1 MQYNLPP
8 LKVNGIV
15 TALPS
20 KKYQYPYLCI
30 STLIMACL
38 CTNTF
43 SMDHLTSARHTLR
56 TEIEGLQAVLDRLDA
71 AFDHVVHLLLQCRG
85 KVIVSGMGKSG
96 LIGQKIAATLASTGT
111 PAFFMHP
118 GEALHGDLGMI
129 GASDYLL
136 LLSYS
141 GETEELLR
149 LLAYALEHD
158 LPAISITGEPAS
170 TLAKKAQQHLN
181 VAIPKEA
188 CPLALAPTTSTTA
201 MLALGDALAVALMEA
216 RQFQPEDFARF
227 HPGGSLGYQ
236 LLTTVGEVMRT
247 DRLPFVAP
255 DIAPV
260 DLLMRMSE
268 GQLGLAIVGTPD
280 NVEGLITDGDLRRGI
295 VRFGRLADMDLG
307 QVGSKDPIMVPASQK
322 VGEVQALMREKKITA
337 VLVQEAGTVV
347 GVYQIFGHR

>member
-1 MQYNLPP
+1 
-8 LKVNGIV
+8 
-15 TALPS
+15 
-20 KKYQYPYLCI
+20 
-30 STLIMACL
+30 
-38 CTNTF
+38 
-43 SMDHLTSARHTLR
+43 MDHLTSARNTLQ
-56 TEIEGLQAVLDRLDA
+56 TEVEGLQAVLSRLDHT
-71 AFDHVVHLLLQCRG
+71 FNQVVDLLLQCKG

-96 LIGQKIAATLASTGT
+96 LIGQKIAATLSSTGT
-111 PAFFMHP
+111 PAFFLHP

-129 GASDYLL
+129 GPTDYLL
-136 LLSYS
+136 LISYS

-149 LLAYALEHD
+149 LLAYGLEYK
-158 LPAISITGEPAS
+158 LPALAITGDPDS
-170 TLAKKAQQHLN
+170 TLAQKAHHHLN

-201 MLALGDALAVALMEA
+201 TLALGDALAVALMEA
-216 RQFQPEDFARF
+216 RQFKPEDFARF

-280 NVEGLITDGDLRRGI
+280 NVERLITDGDLRRGI
-295 VRFGRLADMDLG
+295 VKFGSLADMDLA
-307 QVGSKDPIMVPASQK
+307 QVGSSSPIMVEASQK
-322 VGEVQALMREKKITA
+322 VGVVQALMRERKITA
-337 VLVQEAGTVV
+337 VLVQEAGRIV